1 MFSRRFARAGPS
13 RKAGFLQIIG
23 NTIAKGIAVVI
34 TSQAVHGAVSLATY
48 EVTRLPPRARLSGLS
63 RSTVLLS
70 VPWRAALQVGRA
82 LLNLGVIPA
91 ADMTVEACVAKLAY
105 LCGRGLR
112 GDRLKARR
120 RWPRRTSLAQYLP
133 SRTPPPPIRVSAA

>member
-13 RKAGFLQIIG
+13 RKAGFLQIIR

-48 EVTRLPPRARLSGLS
+48 EVTRLPPRAAVSIDRLG
-63 RSTVLLS
+63 VLS

-112 GDRLKARR
+112 GDRLKAR
-120 RWPRRTSLAQYLP
+120 SI
-133 SRTPPPPIRVSAA
+133 SRTPPPLTRVSSAA